1 MKKSL
6 YLIVFLLSVTF
17 VQAQLVWKITGK
29 ELKHPSY
36 LFGTHHLIPLSFLD
50 SVPGLYKAFNQCDLV
65 VGEMVMN
72 NIDATAKIQKA
83 AMLPEH
89 IKISDLLSDSD
100 YVMVEKELKSVLKF
114 GLKEVS
120 MMNPALIQTIY
131 EMEIYKKQIGYSD
144 DSQSDSYFQMVA
156 TEKGKQVIGL
166 ETIEEQI
173 EVLFGDKNY
182 ERQASLLIET
192 VRNKDSVLLEMK
204 HINNLYKQG
213 NLNQLIELS
222 KKRGNTMDMT
232 DEEYDR
238 LIDKRNVK
246 WTTKLPTY
254 LEQSSCFID
263 VGALHLGGKNGL
275 IQLLENEG
283 YKVKPLTDKEK

>member
-254 LEQSSCFID
+254 LEQSSCFIA

-283 YKVKPLTDKEK
+283 YKEKPLTDKEK